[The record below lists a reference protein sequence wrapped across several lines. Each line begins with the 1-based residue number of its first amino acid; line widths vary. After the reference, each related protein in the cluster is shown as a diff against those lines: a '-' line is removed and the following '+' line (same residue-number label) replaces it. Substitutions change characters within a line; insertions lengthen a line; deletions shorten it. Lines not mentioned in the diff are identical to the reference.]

1 MGNGTD
7 VVFVE
12 KQGTVM
18 KMLPFAEKVGLTFIN
33 SEGFGSEYGI
43 TLTRLCNQQPGVNQS
58 LDLRIE

>member
-18 KMLPFAEKVGLTFIN
+18 KMLPFAEKVGLPFIN

-43 TLTRLCNQQPGVNQS
+43 TLARLCNQQPGVNQS